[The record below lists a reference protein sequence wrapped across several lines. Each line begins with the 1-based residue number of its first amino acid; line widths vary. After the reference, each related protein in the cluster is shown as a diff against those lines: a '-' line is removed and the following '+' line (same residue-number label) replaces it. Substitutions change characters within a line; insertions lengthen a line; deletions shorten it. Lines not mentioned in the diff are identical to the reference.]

1 MPQYRFNV
9 FGRLVVITGAPGNWS
24 AFLLGTDGKR
34 RRADFIVPS
43 ELAES
48 ELCRYLSDLFHEAA
62 SSTLG
67 SSSLRSCSADG
78 SFAC

>member
-9 FGRLVVITGAPGNWS
+9 FGRLVVITGGPGNWS

-43 ELAES
+43 ELGES
-48 ELCRYLSDLFHEAA
+48 ELCRYLSDLFHESA
-62 SSTLG
+62 SSTQPVVT
-67 SSSLRSCSADG
+67 RIE
-78 SFAC
+78 